1 MLFKAEAFRG
11 EVPLLEPHL
20 LPDNAAQ
27 VAQNCRLKSGSVRP
41 LRQTTFVATPSKVG
55 TKKTIYR
62 FGGQYWFHW
71 LTDVDVL
78 RGPIAGDAAEAT
90 YFTGDGVPK
99 VTDSSIAVQGG
110 GTNYPTHSYTL
121 GVPAPTAA
129 PFAEVQGES
138 VDPTQAEDRLYV
150 VTFVAGIG
158 AVEMEGPPAAA
169 SWLVTV
175 EPQQS
180 VALTLPSI
188 PSGSYNFLYKRIYR
202 TVDSGVAGSTE
213 LRYVGQVSAATESF
227 SDSVAGTM
235 LGEPLPSVDWD
246 MPPAD
251 MHSLKLHPGGFMVG
265 ASGLD
270 VCISEAYQ
278 PHAWP
283 QKYRFKVDHPVV
295 GLEIFGTSI
304 LVVTTALPYVITG
317 NSPDALSIE
326 RLEIRQSC
334 VSKRGVVD
342 MGYAVAY
349 PSPDGMMVVGLGQTL
364 NATEKLMSRDQWQ
377 ALKPSSILG
386 AWQDG
391 QYIGFYDTGT
401 AQGGFI
407 LDPSTETITWTD
419 IHATAAWTDPVT
431 DNLYLQIGD
440 NIVIWDSG
448 PNPRT
453 LTWKSKLLVPPRPI
467 NFGVAQVLGEYP
479 LTFKV
484 YVGGV
489 LKHTRTVY
497 GREPIYLPAG
507 FLNDRWEWEVSGTKP
522 FHTVKMAEVM
532 GEMR

>member
-1 MLFKAEAFRG
+1 MLFRAEAFRG
-11 EVPLLEPHL
+11 EIPLLEPHL
-20 LPDNAAQ
+20 LPENGAQ
-27 VAQNCRLKSGSVRP
+27 VAVNCRLKSGSVHP
-41 LRQTTFVATPSKVG
+41 LRQTTFVWTPTKAG

-71 LTDVDVL
+71 IADVDVL

-110 GTNYPTHSYTL
+110 GTNYPTNSYIL
-121 GVPAPTAA
+121 GVPAPAAA
-129 PFAEVQGES
+129 PSATVSGS
-138 VDPTQAEDRLYV
+138 STDPTLAEDRRYV

-158 AVEMEGPPAAA
+158 SVEMEGPP
-169 SWLVTV
+169 SLPSNEVTV
-175 EPQQS
+175 EPSQS
-180 VALTLPSI
+180 VNLTLPAI
-188 PSGSYNFLYKRIYR
+188 PGGAYNFLYKRIYR

-213 LRYVGQVSAATESF
+213 YRYVGQVSAATSAF
-227 SDSVAGTM
+227 NDSVAAVNV
-235 LGEPLPSVDWD
+235 GEPLPSLDWD
-246 MPPAD
+246 APPAA

-270 VCISEAYQ
+270 VCLSVAYQ

-283 QKYRFKVDHPVV
+283 FKYRFKVDHPVV
-295 GLEIFGTSI
+295 GLGVFGTSI
-304 LVVTTALPYVITG
+304 LVATKAFPYIITG
-317 NSPDALSIE
+317 NSPDSMSIE

-334 VSKRGVVD
+334 VSKRGIVD

-349 PSPDGMMVVGLGQTL
+349 PSPDGLMVVGLGQAI

-377 ALKPSSILG
+377 ALKPDSLLG

-401 AQGGFI
+401 ATGGFI

-431 DNLYLQIGD
+431 DNLYLQVGG
-440 NIVIWDSG
+440 NIVIWDGG

-453 LTWKSKLLVPPRPI
+453 LTWKSKLLVAPRPI

-484 YVGGV
+484 YANKV
-489 LKHTRTVY
+489 LKHTRTVSS
-497 GREPIYLPAG
+497 REPFYLPAG
-507 FLNDRWEWEVSGTKP
+507 FLADRWEFEVSGTKA
-522 FHTVKMAEVM
+522 FHTVKLAEVM
-532 GEMR
+532 REVR